1 MTTTFKG
8 LNKNDKSLAITT
20 ALFSWSIQPELV
32 ISTKLENT
40 LRQQSK
46 ALNNNNN
53 NNKSL
58 VTTTLL
64 FSWRS
69 IQPKLDLYKA

>member
-8 LNKNDKSLAITT
+8 LNNNDKSVAITT

-32 ISTKLENT
+32 ISTKRENT

-46 ALNNNNN
+46 ALN

-69 IQPKLDLYKA
+69 IQPELGLYKA

>member
-1 MTTTFKG
+1 MTTFKG
-8 LNKNDKSLAITT
+8 LNNNDISLAITT

-46 ALNNNNN
+46 ALNNNS

-58 VTTTLL
+58 VTTTLFIIL
-64 FSWRS
+64 EEHSAGTGS
-69 IQPKLDLYKA
+69 L

>member
-8 LNKNDKSLAITT
+8 LNNNDKSLAITT

-32 ISTKLENT
+32 ISAKLENI

-46 ALNNNNN
+46 ALNNNK

>member
-8 LNKNDKSLAITT
+8 LNNNDKSLAITT

-40 LRQQSK
+40 LRQQPK
-46 ALNNNNN
+46 ALNNN
-53 NNKSL
+53 KAL

-64 FSWRS
+64 LSWRS
-69 IQPKLDLYKA
+69 IQPELDLYKA

>member
-8 LNKNDKSLAITT
+8 LNNNDKSLAITT
-20 ALFSWSIQPELV
+20 ALFSWSIQPELA

-46 ALNNNNN
+46 ALNNNN

-69 IQPKLDLYKA
+69 IQPELDLYKA

>member
-8 LNKNDKSLAITT
+8 LNNNDKPLAIET

-53 NNKSL
+53 KSL

-69 IQPKLDLYKA
+69 IQPELDLYKA